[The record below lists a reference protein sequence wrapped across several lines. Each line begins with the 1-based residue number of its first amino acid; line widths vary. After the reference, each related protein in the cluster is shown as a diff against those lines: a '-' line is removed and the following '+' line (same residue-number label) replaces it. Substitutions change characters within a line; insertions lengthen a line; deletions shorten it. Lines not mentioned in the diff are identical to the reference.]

1 MLVKLNMHYDQHG
14 PGDVV
19 EMDIDTARKLISDG
33 RAVFPSLQ
41 EQQKAVKSPDN
52 KMVKNDKINN
62 KGL

>member
-19 EMDIDTARKLISDG
+19 EMDIDTARKLLDDG
-33 RAVFPSLQ
+33 RAVLPSVI
-41 EQQKAVKSPDN
+41 QQMRSLKSPDN
-52 KMVKNDKINN
+52 KMVKNNRINN